1 MKKTIIKSTFYL
13 ILMSIGAKILSF
25 AVRIL
30 LARTLSADAM
40 NLYSL
45 AAPTMVFVIT
55 LAQMGIPAA
64 LSKVIAQKDSA
75 KQPIKASVI
84 ISVCN
89 NIIVTG
95 CFLLMI
101 PFLAKTI
108 LKQNQLIDVLYAIL
122 PLIPMVTLSGIL
134 KGYLFGKQLHLSAT
148 ACQFFEE
155 GTRIVYLLIVFSLH
169 PQMDIL
175 TMAKTAM
182 LSVTI
187 GEIGSSLFMLFIIAK
202 KSRRIPLPFTAL
214 FTDLHRNAFDEV
226 LTISIPMTG
235 SRLIGS
241 LTYFLEPI
249 IMVIGLQS
257 LQAEAMVSAYGQL
270 NGYVLPI
277 LTMPSFITVTLSNFL
292 LPSFTY
298 HHTRGNHKT
307 AGRLFLLIIA
317 TCFFIGLSCS
327 FLCFQFSDE
336 LMQLF
341 YHSARGAD
349 LLKQLAWPFAFY
361 ALQPPL
367 ASMLHALSY
376 SRNTMVDTFSGS
388 FIRLLCVGLFTGVF
402 GTHSLALGL
411 TIGMMITTLM
421 HAFNVAFALQKSSR
435 SIQKAIS

>member
-13 ILMSIGAKILSF
+13 ILMSIGAKMLSF

-55 LAQMGIPAA
+55 LAQMGIPSA
-64 LSKVIAQKDSA
+64 LSKVIAQRNSA
-75 KQPIKASVI
+75 KQPVKVSIL
-84 ISVCN
+84 ISICN
-89 NIIVTG
+89 NIIVTL
-95 CFLLMI
+95 CFIFII
-101 PFLAKTI
+101 PFLAKSI
-108 LKQNQLIDVLYAIL
+108 LKQDQLIPVLYAII

-148 ACQFFEE
+148 SCQFFEE

-169 PQMDIL
+169 PQMDVL

-182 LSVTI
+182 LSVTV
-187 GEIGSSLFMLFIIAK
+187 GEIGSSLYMLCVIAK
-202 KSRRIPLPFTAL
+202 KRSRISLPFSSL
-214 FTDLHRNAFDEV
+214 FTDLHRKAFDEV
-226 LTISIPMTG
+226 LAISIPMTG

-249 IMVIGLQS
+249 IMVIGLQAV
-257 LQAEAMVSAYGQL
+257 QAEAMVNAYGQL

-298 HHTRGNHKT
+298 HYTRGNHKT
-307 AGRLFLLIIA
+307 AGRLFFLIIA
-317 TCFFIGLSCS
+317 TCFSIGLLCS
-327 FLCFQFSDE
+327 FACFQFSDE
-336 LMQLF
+336 FMQLF
-341 YHSARGAD
+341 YHTTRGAD

-376 SRNTMVDTFSGS
+376 SRNTMIDTFSGS
-388 FIRLLCVGLFTGVF
+388 LTRLLCVGLFTGYL

-411 TIGMMITTLM
+411 TSGMMITTLM
-421 HAFNVAFALQKSSR
+421 HALNVALALRKTN
-435 SIQKAIS
+435 

>member
-13 ILMSIGAKILSF
+13 ILMSVGAKILSF

-30 LARTLSADAM
+30 LARALSADAM

-55 LAQMGIPAA
+55 LAQMGIPSA
-64 LSKVIAQKDSA
+64 LSKVIAQHNSA
-75 KQPIKASVI
+75 KQPLKAGI
-84 ISVCN
+84 LISVCN
-89 NIIVTG
+89 NIIVTAA
-95 CFLLMI
+95 FLFII
-101 PFLAKTI
+101 PFLAKSI
-108 LKQNQLIDVLYAIL
+108 LKQDQLIPVLYAII
-122 PLIPMVTLSGIL
+122 PLIPMVTVSGIL
-134 KGYLFGKQLHLSAT
+134 KGYLFGKQMHLSAT

-155 GTRIVYLLIVFSLH
+155 GVRILYLLMMFTLH
-169 PQMDIL
+169 PQTDIL

-187 GEIGSSLFMLFIIAK
+187 GEIGSSLYMLCIIAK
-202 KSRRIPLPFTAL
+202 KRKKAVLPLSAL
-214 FTDLHRNAFDEV
+214 FSDLHRKAFDEV
-226 LTISIPMTG
+226 LAVSIPMTG

-249 IMVIGLQS
+249 IMVIGLQAV
-257 LQAEAMVSAYGQL
+257 QADAMVNAYGQL

-298 HHTRGNHKT
+298 HYTRGNHKI
-307 AGRLFLLIIA
+307 ASRLFFLIITA
-317 TCFFIGLSCS
+317 CSLIGLCCS
-327 FLCFQFSDE
+327 FCCFQFSEE

-341 YHSARGAD
+341 YHSERGAD
-349 LLKQLAWPFAFY
+349 LLRLLAWPFAFY

-376 SRNTMVDTFSGS
+376 SRNTMIDTFSGS
-388 FIRLLCVGLFTGVF
+388 VSRLLCVGLFTSVF

-411 TIGMMITTLM
+411 TAGMMITTFM
-421 HAFNVAFALQKSSR
+421 HACNVVFALRKTHQ
-435 SIQKAIS
+435 